1 MKLVLNTPFQYT
13 LTKILLDYKVK
24 VYYANDLYE
33 EEFARN
39 LNPNENFMSLLHDL
53 EESPK
58 EFFGNSQFYK
68 LKEKFEKFA
77 FYEDNLMQIGFLTP
91 DLIENPLKRT
101 IVRKLRYFLIFEG
114 DF

>member
-1 MKLVLNTPFQYT
+1 M
-13 LTKILLDYKVK
+13 K

-58 EFFGNSQFYK
+58 EFFGNS
-68 LKEKFEKFA
+68 
-77 FYEDNLMQIGFLTP
+77 
-91 DLIENPLKRT
+91 
-101 IVRKLRYFLIFEG
+101 
-114 DF
+114 